1 MPSEKIQ
8 QFDTNLETT
17 MSNLPNGSGTLR
29 FRNSVLV
36 QKVFPSL

>member
-1 MPSEKIQ
+1 MSSEEVH

-17 MSNLPNGSGTLR
+17 MSNLPNGRGTLR
-29 FRNSVLV
+29 SRNSVLV